1 MARGAAACAA
11 EARLRLGRDAVRPLP
26 ALLVPALLLGAALG
40 LGLGLWLGGRAR
52 RPRPRQKDNAQ
63 RLLKDLEPDVP
74 SPLEAST
81 PPRRRR
87 REAPS
92 LRMEG
97 ALEQELPFNSNI
109 TEFALRARVVYP
121 INQKFRPLADGSS
134 KPSLHQTLKQAALP
148 HQPAEASPA
157 SSLGSL
163 SQAEKGDGS
172 SSSLHSVTS
181 DDRVLSRALLRV
193 GSFPEVLASE
203 SADTDLCVHSLHLQD
218 LMRVDAALRREKHAM
233 FIQILKMCL
242 VDLLPKK
249 KFDDELCQTILSK
262 QERDLEEL
270 EKGLQVSLLHTG
282 MLGAGDS
289 VYITLADVEKEES
302 ERSEQLLDNMEAFWK
317 QMEDIQHF
325 LVDQLKCSGS
335 KARQLL
341 ASLRERMMTAEG
353 LLRDA
358 QDLQALDILERTMG
372 RAYMAKM
379 MEFLRLQVQEE
390 TRCRLAAI
398 SRGLE
403 LLTAQG
409 KLSAGQKE
417 ELLTQQHKAF
427 WEEAGRFSRE
437 FIQRGKDLAQAAQ
450 ARQAEETARLT
461 QAQED
466 EQRSFLASAQPT
478 SDPKAFLKAFH
489 EVLER
494 QRLRLSDL
502 QEEEDV
508 RATEAMT
515 ELCQE
520 LYHGTMQVFGRFVDA
535 LFLQTLPEVWLEEC
549 ALSTVLQAQLQD
561 HHESTIHEVLRRLG
575 GLSEESTQSILQSHE
590 LLLHSALRRLAL
602 RSCAVATLTQMRL
615 SGKKRLLQEL
625 REQLA
630 LEQGLSQCL
639 DEQQWQLLKAL
650 EARVLEEATRLEDEA
665 QQTRLRLQQQLLTE
679 AQEAGQLLQQHMQRA
694 IGQAL
699 LTHAR
704 NAASRSRARARADCK
719 SALAEAVAESVY
731 VTGAGVGRLVQA
743 HEQRIRRVVRDH
755 EEGVLQRL
763 KTLQGARLD
772 GYELR
777 KQDAGAP
784 QAGSCG
790 AGGAP
795 GVSQTVQQRMLRRQK
810 AFLAQFT
817 VSPHSRLDAQRRK
830 ASALDLL
837 EAQLETQLQEA
848 EQIFTSELA
857 ALARVP
863 LAEHRPLNSKRGVPE
878 KPGRTKR
885 RKTPPQERGDPGPPS
900 DGGPASGDRA
910 SASLS
915 TRPGLQEGEAGARED
930 AGKLLKKRSNL

>member
-121 INQKFRPLADGSS
+121 INQKF
-134 KPSLHQTLKQAALP
+134 
-148 HQPAEASPA
+148 
-157 SSLGSL
+157 
-163 SQAEKGDGS
+163 
-172 SSSLHSVTS
+172 
-181 DDRVLSRALLRV
+181 
-193 GSFPEVLASE
+193 
-203 SADTDLCVHSLHLQD
+203 
-218 LMRVDAALRREKHAM
+218 
-233 FIQILKMCL
+233 
-242 VDLLPKK
+242 
-249 KFDDELCQTILSK
+249 
-262 QERDLEEL
+262 RDLEEL

-535 LFLQTLPEVWLEEC
+535 LFLQTLPEVSGLPRAECEALQQQVREQAARQLGQSDRLRRRQWDVLRGLLEQDRQVWLEEC